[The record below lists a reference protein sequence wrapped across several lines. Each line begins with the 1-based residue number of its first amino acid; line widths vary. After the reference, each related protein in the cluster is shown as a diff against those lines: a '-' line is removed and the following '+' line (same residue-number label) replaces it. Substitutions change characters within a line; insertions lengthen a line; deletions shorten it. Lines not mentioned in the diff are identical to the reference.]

1 MDSEDAP
8 VTAAGDFPCAEL
20 TWKIIGCAMKV
31 LNYYGPWY
39 VEYVYQKALEH
50 VFKKENI
57 PFVAKTELP
66 IFFEGEAIGAT
77 LMPDF
82 LVDDTVIVEIKSLAK
97 LTQKNRKQ
105 ILSYMKAA
113 NKEVGLLI
121 NFGQSRLEWERFVNS
136 PAAKKESEK

>member
-1 MDSEDAP
+1 MESEEALQTD
-8 VTAAGDFPCAEL
+8 AGDFRYKEL
-20 TWKIIGCAMKV
+20 TGKIIGCAMKV

-50 VFKKENI
+50 VFKNENI

-66 IFFEGEAIGAT
+66 ILFEGEEIGAT

-82 LVDDTVIVEIKSLAK
+82 LVDNTVIVEIKALSK
-97 LTQKNRKQ
+97 LTAKNRKQ
-105 ILSYMKAA
+105 TLSYMKAA

-136 PAAKKESEK
+136 PAVGNDSK